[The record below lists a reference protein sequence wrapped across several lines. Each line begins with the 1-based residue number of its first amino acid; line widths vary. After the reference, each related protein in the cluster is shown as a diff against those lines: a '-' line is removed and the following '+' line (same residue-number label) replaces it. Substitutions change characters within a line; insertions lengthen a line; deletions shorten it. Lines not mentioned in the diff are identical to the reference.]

1 MKVQDANL
9 TAASI
14 ATTPP
19 AAPSPASTTS
29 NSERSGADDRVEL
42 SGVAGRL
49 GSTLRADAQARAQ
62 RVAALAQSYQSGRL
76 SWDARQTSRA
86 IVNETLSASAG
97 EPAGHT
103 SQ

>member
-14 ATTPP
+14 ATTPL
-19 AAPSPASTTS
+19 AAPAPASTS
-29 NSERSGADDRVEL
+29 NSERSRADDRVEL

-49 GSTLRADAQARAQ
+49 GGTLRADAQVRAQ

-76 SWDARQTSRA
+76 TWDSRQTSRA
-86 IVNETLSASAG
+86 LVNETLSASAG